1 MKAVDAEGQVGYAV
15 AADAA
20 AAVAAAAP
28 VVAVAA
34 SVLAKS
40 KRGYLATGWC
50 SVKSTV
56 AALDVG
62 LAVLEARIELDMD
75 RPWDCSL

>member
-1 MKAVDAEGQVGYAV
+1 MKAVDAEGLVGYAV
-15 AADAA
+15 AAGAG
-20 AAVAAAAP
+20 AVAAAP

-50 SVKSTV
+50 SAKSTV

-62 LAVLEARIELDMD
+62 LAVLEVRIELDMD